1 MVSTNES
8 DGGESKC
15 RKRAII
21 GINRGK
27 GGGKSESKGHFGAH
41 HDVFR
46 ESPRDGIVDT
56 KVSDLRDGENNGD
69 YLIEIEQLERGSGL
83 WSTRGRKDHAFKL
96 KCGVRGHEIFKKE
109 S

>member
-27 GGGKSESKGHFGAH
+27 GGGKSESRGHFGAH

-46 ESPRDGIVDT
+46 ESTRDGIVDT

-96 KCGVRGHEIFKKE
+96 KCGKK
-109 S
+109 